1 MARPRGPVIVLAG
14 ALGLVAGWFWGQ
26 HHLGRHRSDL
36 FSPRPLR
43 RLSALGYLAGQG
55 GIETVRL
62 LQDYLTWERQPL
74 LRRRAERIVR
84 RLEATLS

>member
-1 MARPRGPVIVLAG
+1 MRSRALAVMAG
-14 ALGLVAGWFWGQ
+14 AVLGLAAGWIWGQ
-26 HHLGRHRSDL
+26 QHQGRHRTDL
-36 FSPRPLR
+36 FSPKPLR

-74 LRRRAERIVR
+74 LRRRAEGLVR
-84 RLEATLS
+84 RLEATLH